1 MTHTTTLAALCAL
14 GLSALAQAQ
23 EPVPVPETS
32 WVGQFSIGGQ
42 STAIVLHERSGA
54 PGALSSIDVPSK
66 GAREIP
72 LKNFSLDQRAGHF
85 ELQGGP
91 DLFTFDG
98 KRSAKGISGTVRQ
111 GAQSGK
117 FELVAL
123 QPAPEKL
130 IRKLSG
136 SYRLAPGHV
145 IDMGPM
151 DELGGQLAFLDN
163 KTRRMGP
170 LQGLSSSSF
179 VSGPSL
185 GMPYPFAIRAEFV
198 KDKQGV
204 VTAMRWTEGKKT
216 VLAKKIAPHRVE
228 DVTVVNGDVTLKG
241 TLLLPQTPGPH
252 PAIVF
257 AHGSGPATRN
267 VGAWNTFFVRQGIAV
282 LSLDKRGAGASGGDW
297 TKASLATIADDWLA
311 GVAMLKA
318 RADIDA
324 KRIGVHGSSQGGWT
338 APMMAVKSKDIA
350 YVIVRAGSANTVR
363 DTMVHEIGWS
373 VRDAGFAEADA
384 KEAEEGTGRLFDN
397 AGLPW
402 NEFSKLSAPL
412 KARPWANAAWAVH
425 MSEAGWG
432 RGWSVLNAA
441 YDPAETL
448 AKVNVPVLWFLGDL
462 DHNVPSAESAKRLE
476 TARLASGNKDFTVV
490 RMADAGHAFLETKT
504 GNNNEFPVL
513 TTASAGYW
521 EKMEGWLREHRFSQP

>member
-1 MTHTTTLAALCAL
+1 MTHPKTIAALCTLAVSSL
-14 GLSALAQAQ
+14 ALAQEAA
-23 EPVPVPETS
+23 PETQ
-32 WVGQFSIGGQ
+32 WVGQFSIDGQ
-42 STAIVLHERSGA
+42 STVIVLHERAASPNAVSGM
-54 PGALSSIDVPSK
+54 DVPAK
-66 GAREIP
+66 GARDIP
-72 LKNFSLDQRAGHF
+72 LKNFSLGKAAAHF

-91 DLFTFDG
+91 ELYTFDG
-98 KRSAKGISGTVRQ
+98 RRDAKGLHGTVRQ
-111 GAQSGK
+111 GAHSGT
-117 FELVAL
+117 FDLRAL
-123 QPAPEKL
+123 RPAPEAL
-130 IRKLSG
+130 IRTLAG
-136 SYRLAPGHV
+136 SYQIAPGHV

-170 LQGLSSSSF
+170 LMGLSASRF
-179 VSGPSL
+179 MSGPSI
-185 GMPYPFAIRAEFV
+185 GVPYPVAIGAEFI

-204 VTAMRWTEGKKT
+204 VTAMRWTENKRT

-241 TLLLPQTPGPH
+241 TLLVPQTPGPH

-257 AHGSGPATRN
+257 AHGSGPATHN

-297 TKASLATIADDWLA
+297 TKAGMDTIAEDWLA
-311 GVAMLKA
+311 GVAMLKQ
-318 RADIDA
+318 RADIDP

-338 APMMAVKSKDIA
+338 APLMAVKSPDIA

-373 VRDAGFAEADA
+373 VRDAGFSDADA
-384 KEAEEGTGRLFDN
+384 REAEEGTGRLFDN

-402 NEFSKLSAPL
+402 AQFSALSAPL
-412 KARPWANAAWAVH
+412 KARPWASAAWAVH

-432 RGWSVLNAA
+432 RGWSALNAA
-441 YDPAETL
+441 YDPTETL
-448 AKVNVPVLWFLGDL
+448 AKVKVPVLWFLGDL
-462 DHNVPSAESAKRLE
+462 DHNVPSADTAKRLE
-476 TARLASGNKDFTVV
+476 AARLASGNKDFTVV

-521 EKMEGWLREHRFSQP
+521 DKMESWLREHHYSQP

>member
-54 PGALSSIDVPSK
+54 PGALSSLDVPSK

-72 LKNFSLDQRAGHF
+72 LKNFSLDQRLSHF

-123 QPAPEKL
+123 QPAPEML
-130 IRKLSG
+130 IRNLSG

-185 GMPYPFAIRAEFV
+185 GMPYPFAIRADFV

-204 VTAMRWTEGKKT
+204 VTAMRWTEGKKS
-216 VLAKKIAPHRVE
+216 VLARKIAPHRVE
-228 DVTVVNGDVTLKG
+228 DVTVANGDVTLKG

-311 GVAMLKA
+311 GVGHAQGA
-318 RADIDA
+318 RRYRRQAHRRARLQPGWLDRAHDGGQVKGHRLRDRA
-324 KRIGVHGSSQGGWT
+324 RRFGQYRARHHGPRNRLERARRRLHGSGRQRSGRGHRTPVRQRRSPVGRVQQVVGAAQG
-338 APMMAVKSKDIA
+338 APLGECRLGGAHERSGLGPRLE
-350 YVIVRAGSANTVR
+350 RAQCRLRPG
-363 DTMVHEIGWS
+363 
-373 VRDAGFAEADA
+373 RDAG
-384 KEAEEGTGRLFDN
+384 EGERAGVVVPGR
-397 AGLPW
+397 P
-402 NEFSKLSAPL
+402 
-412 KARPWANAAWAVH
+412 
-425 MSEAGWG
+425 
-432 RGWSVLNAA
+432 
-441 YDPAETL
+441 
-448 AKVNVPVLWFLGDL
+448 
-462 DHNVPSAESAKRLE
+462 
-476 TARLASGNKDFTVV
+476 
-490 RMADAGHAFLETKT
+490 
-504 GNNNEFPVL
+504 
-513 TTASAGYW
+513 
-521 EKMEGWLREHRFSQP
+521 